1 MKTAALRTASAIG
14 TLLAA
19 TSCTVYVPMQPV
31 MPLVRQRGD
40 IEAGASLQPSGRLE
54 VQAAYSPLP
63 HYVVAGAGTWATRLD
78 QQNYLVS
85 RQGEAGLGGYW
96 SLSPKWLLSTLAGGG
111 AAYTD
116 RQYTF
121 WGTERRA
128 GSYSKAFG
136 QVGLAYVGEQGSF
149 SLSYR
154 LAHVSYR
161 ELETEIGP
169 LSPFHTQR
177 HEVLLATRWMLGS
190 AASWCMQSTIGMSY
204 SSLQPPRGT
213 GSSVDSDRWFAAGVP
228 VPVAS
233 LGVVWQLR
241 R

>member
-14 TLLAA
+14 TILAA
-19 TSCTVYVPMQPV
+19 TSCTVYAPMQPV

-40 IEAGASLQPSGRLE
+40 IEAGASLQLSGRLE

-63 HYVVAGAGTWATRLD
+63 HCVVTGAGTWATRLG
-78 QQNYLVS
+78 QQNYLIS
-85 RQGEAGLGGYW
+85 RQAEAGLGGYW
-96 SLSPKWLLSTLAGGG
+96 SLTPKWLLSTLVGGG

-121 WGTERRA
+121 WGAERRA

-136 QVGLAYVGEQGSF
+136 QVGLAYMGEQGSF
-149 SLSYR
+149 SLNYR
-154 LAHVSYR
+154 LARVSYR

-169 LSPFHTQR
+169 LAPFHTQR
-177 HEVLLATRWMLGS
+177 HEVLLATRWTLGTS
-190 AASWCMQSTIGMSY
+190 GIWCLQSTIGMSF
-204 SSLQPPRGT
+204 SSLQPPRGV
-213 GSSVDSDRWFAAGVP
+213 SSSEDSDRWFTAGVP
-228 VPVAS
+228 VPIAS

>member
-14 TLLAA
+14 SLLVA
-19 TSCTVYVPMQPV
+19 TSCTVYAPMQPV

-54 VQAAYSPLP
+54 AQAAYSPLP
-63 HYVVAGAGTWATRLD
+63 HCVVAGAGTWATRLD

-85 RQGEAGLGGYW
+85 RQGEVGLGSYW
-96 SLSPKWLLSTLAGGG
+96 SLTPKWLLSTLAGGG
-111 AAYTD
+111 TAYTD

-136 QVGLAYVGEQGSF
+136 QVGLAYMGEQGSF

-154 LAHVSYR
+154 LARVSYR

-169 LSPFHTQR
+169 LAPFHTQR

-190 AASWCMQSTIGMSY
+190 TGNWGLQSNIGMSF
-204 SSLQPPRGT
+204 SSLQPPRGL
-213 GSSVDSDRWFAAGVP
+213 GNSEDSDRWFAAGVP
-228 VPVAS
+228 VPIAS

>member
-1 MKTAALRTASAIG
+1 MKTAALRNASSIG
-14 TLLAA
+14 ILLAA
-19 TSCTVYVPMQPV
+19 ASCTVYAPMQPV

-40 IEAGASLQPSGRLE
+40 VEAGASLQPSGRLE
-54 VQAAYSPLP
+54 VQGAYSPLP
-63 HYVVAGAGTWATRLD
+63 HFVVAGAGTWATRLD
-78 QQNYLVS
+78 RQNYLIS
-85 RQGEAGLGGYW
+85 RQAEAGLGGYW

-136 QVGLAYVGEQGSF
+136 QVGLAYMGEQGSF

-169 LSPFHTQR
+169 LAPFRTQR
-177 HEVLLATRWMLGS
+177 HEVLLATRWMLGP
-190 AASWCMQSTIGMSY
+190 AGNWGLQSNIGMSF
-204 SSLQPPRGT
+204 SSLQSPG
-213 GSSVDSDRWFAAGVP
+213 GLGNSEDSDRWFAAGVP
-228 VPVAS
+228 VPIAS
-233 LGVVWQLR
+233 VGVVWQLR